1 MLIAKVIA
9 RFCMCSK
16 DLKYRIPSTLSI
28 EEIFCCN
35 IEMKI
40 IYYLIDSSDRSDIFW
55 EFFTNMLSRVRR
67 QSRRSSRQ
75 RALKQPNCKGGK
87 IIALYVVGLIFRG
100 FCGRREEKTFES
112 RSWEWCTE
120 FKL

>member
-1 MLIAKVIA
+1 MHMLIANVVA

-16 DLKYRIPSTLSI
+16 DLKYGISLPLSI

-40 IYYLIDSSDRSDIFW
+40 IYYLIDSADGSDILYA
-55 EFFTNMLSRVRR
+55 FFTILLSRVR
-67 QSRRSSRQ
+67 RQ
-75 RALKQPNCKGGK
+75 RALKQPYCRGGK
-87 IIALYVVGLIFRG
+87 IIVLYVVGRIFRG
-100 FCGRREEKTFES
+100 FCARREEKTFES